1 MAISTQIQNLNL
13 IPGKSAP
20 VVVHLSQ
27 GNVGNTVQFYLYDGD
42 NPYYPTNVSIAVH
55 GVRADGTSFG
65 PYTVSTSTGSNLVS
79 FNVSSPMV
87 SVAGACVLELVIT
100 DPNQNQVG
108 TANFG
113 MLVESAP
120 YSSSVTYE
128 DDLSIYQRILAYVK
142 SIPAGISGQIADEA
156 QTRATEIATLT
167 SKLDTETSARQ
178 SADTANSSSI
188 ASLQSSLGSEITRST
203 NKDTEL
209 QNQINQIIAPTGG
222 APSAAEVTDA
232 RIGANGTTYSSLGVA
247 IRTQTKDL
255 DDKILSWNSEDLIWR
270 MDHQNRTL
278 SGITFTWTGKNTVKV
293 SGTSTDITST
303 NLVVGALPSYL
314 SVGGTYHVYFSDDV
328 VWFRV
333 YFYTN
338 TSWTSMISE
347 AYYTKQ
353 GGTFTIPAGTGGVI
367 IRIWLPKGVTVNK
380 EVSVSMFR
388 GVPNYDLSN
397 RAIQTNKNGT
407 GAPINSCN
415 NALDNS
421 IYFVSSANGVT
432 TPPDF
437 PLGRPGWL
445 TTIAQGSV
453 KVQFAVPYVYE
464 FQAVKTRRY
473 IGGAWGAWYDC
484 GAYTGIYDGTT
495 DAIYSSCDDVNSSG
509 AMFIAS
515 SGGTPTLTGFPYSEA
530 GFLQTTVTGN
540 FRLQI
545 AYPYSP
551 NANTA
556 KWRIKRADGWSSWN
570 DLGSGS
576 GGSGQT
582 ITIEQEI
589 SRDTYNNTY
598 NITATPEITTDTNG
612 WLNAVDSDTESES
625 GKTDMTP
632 AIMAMLSGAGYC
644 HLGPGIFYVSGNI
657 DIPTGA
663 TLEGCGN
670 NTCIRLLSS
679 VTSGYICRLK
689 EYGKVR
695 SIRFSGGYNAG
706 DISTPDIGGRKGV
719 IFIGN
724 RDGQD
729 SEVTPTTTKC
739 SQITGCTFENL
750 DSGIYGYNAGG
761 GLQEGLIVSDC
772 YITRCKAGINLDYW
786 TEYCKFSNVVTFQC
800 YFACINNGG
809 NNVFVGCT
817 FHGVEGFVLD
827 NSAGNKSN
835 QGHGSVIG
843 CTFNHIDNMNRPQEA
858 GRGLGIKMIGNT
870 AGFVFSGCQL
880 WYGEVYVENSRGVS
894 FADCLFGGGSI
905 EITTTGSYPL
915 FLNGCTFQS
924 APNVSAETAPKYTGC
939 YTFTGDSVNAS

>member
-1 MAISTQIQNLNL
+1 MAISTQYQNLNL

-20 VVVHLSQ
+20 VVVHCSQ
-27 GNVGNTVQFYLYDGD
+27 GNVGDTVGFYLYDGD
-42 NPYYPTNVSIAVH
+42 EPFYPTNVSIAMH
-55 GVRADGTSFG
+55 GVRADGSAFG
-65 PYTVSTSTGSNLVS
+65 PYAVSTSVSSNLVT
-79 FNVSSPMV
+79 FELRAAMT
-87 SVAGACVLELVIT
+87 SVAGAAIGELVIT
-100 DPNQNQVG
+100 DSGENQIG

-113 MLVESAP
+113 ILVEAAP
-120 YSSSVTYE
+120 YSSTITYE

-142 SIPAGISGQIADEA
+142 SIPAGLTGLIADEA
-156 QTRATEIATLT
+156 QTRATVDAELRQLITDEKTAREAKDTTL
-167 SKLDTETSARQ
+167 SD
-178 SADTANSSSI
+178 SI

-247 IRTQTKDL
+247 IRTQVKDL
-255 DDKILSWNSEDLIWR
+255 DDKILNWNSEDLIWR
-270 MDHQNRTL
+270 MDHPNKTEG
-278 SGITFTWTGKNTVKV
+278 GITYTWTGKNTVKV
-293 SGTSTDITST
+293 SGTSTGISSTS
-303 NLVVGALPSYL
+303 LVMGTLPSYL
-314 SVGGTYHVYFSDDV
+314 KVGNTYNVYFSDETV
-328 VWFRV
+328 MFRV
-333 YFYTN
+333 YFYPD
-338 TSWTSMISE
+338 TSWSSMIKE
-347 AYYTKQ
+347 YAFGKQ
-353 GGTFTIPAGTGGVI
+353 GGTFTIPAGTGAAI
-367 IRIWLPKGVTVNK
+367 IRIWTPKGVTVNK
-380 EVSVSMFR
+380 EVSVLMFK
-388 GVPNYDLSN
+388 GVPNSELSAK
-397 RAIQTNKNGT
+397 AIQTNKNNT
-407 GAPINSCN
+407 GAPIDSCN

-453 KVQFAVPYVYE
+453 KVQFAVPYYYT
-464 FQAVKTRRY
+464 FQATKIRRC
-473 IGGAWGAWYDC
+473 IGGTWGAWYDC
-484 GAYTGIYDGTT
+484 GRYTGIYDGTT
-495 DAIYSSCDDVNSSG
+495 DALYSSCDDVDSSG
-509 AMFIAS
+509 TMLVAS
-515 SGGTPTLTGFPYSEA
+515 SGGVPALTGFPYGTA
-530 GFLQTTVTGN
+530 GFLQTTVAGN
-540 FRLQI
+540 FRLQL
-545 AYPYSP
+545 AYPYDPSSS
-551 NANTA
+551 NV
-556 KWRIKRADGWSSWN
+556 KWRIKRLDGWSSWN

-576 GGSGQT
+576 GGGSQT

-612 WLNAVDSDTESES
+612 WLNAVDSDTESEE

-632 AIMAMLSGAGYC
+632 AIMAMLNGAGYC

-670 NTCIRLLSS
+670 NTCIRLLAS

-695 SIRFSGGYNAG
+695 NIRFSGGYNAG

-729 SEVTPTTTKC
+729 PEVTPTTTKC

-827 NSAGNKSN
+827 NSTGNKSN
-835 QGHGSVIG
+835 HGHGSVIG

-924 APNVSAETAPKYTGC
+924 TPTVSAETAPKYTGC
-939 YTFTGDSVNAS
+939 YTFAGDAVNAA